1 MKIESP
7 PNATPLDQDS
17 LNGLIP
23 GLTTQ
28 AELDEFEA
36 AGIARATL
44 WAMSSRRLKTD
55 LLSASGLCLLHRKM
69 FGDTWK
75 WAGLFRTR
83 ETNIGVSPSRIQ
95 NDLKILLDDVHF
107 WLQNQ
112 TFSTDEIIARFH
124 HRLVLIHPF
133 PNGNGRFSRLAADLL
148 ADQLE
153 CPSFSWGKAN
163 LTKAGSSRE
172 RYISALKKADTN
184 ELYHDLLNFMRS

>member
-28 AELDEFEA
+28 SELDEFEA

-44 WAMSSRRLKTD
+44 WAIGSRRLKTD

-69 FGDTWK
+69 FGDTWE
-75 WAGLFRTR
+75 WAGTFRTR
-83 ETNIGVSPSRIQ
+83 ETNIGVTPSRIQ
-95 NDLKILLDDVHF
+95 SDLKILLDDVHY
-107 WLQNQ
+107 WIQHR
-112 TFSTDEIIARFH
+112 TFLAEEIIARFH

-148 ADQLE
+148 ADQLS

-163 LTKAGSSRE
+163 LTKAGSPRE
-172 RYISALKKADTN
+172 RYISALKKADAT
-184 ELYHDLLNFMRS
+184 EQYHDLLNFMRS